1 MANTVTV
8 SAQSVLG
15 GLALGYQLLWGPL
28 RKVSA
33 VQLFVGTE
41 PSEQAPIDA
50 RHLLAVIA
58 ESWSAQSPRLI
69 LSASSP
75 ELVQDLLSH
84 ATTDVP
90 DSDPWISI
98 HSRLLVNP
106 ALAQHVH
113 HAHQR
118 GVPLVWR
125 GEPGE
130 RPPPSLST
138 CFTKHM
144 ISLTAEEALTGLRV
158 SLRKFNSA
166 GSAQATEARGLASP
180 VEQGQIYEG
189 LASWVLTEH
198 CLDQQGAWAVA
209 GWPMEDV
216 LHGYRHQRMQPAHST
231 IVQLMKA
238 VDADQSVEAIEH
250 LLSEEPILTY
260 RFMRY
265 INSVGLGL
273 RTEVESIRHGLLV
286 LGYSLFQ
293 TWLAEQLPHATSD
306 ANLQPVRTAL
316 VIRAR
321 LMDHLLDAGDSDDLR
336 REVYLCGLLSQIDLL
351 LGEPLTTAL
360 LRFPLPERIVS
371 AILNNSGPYAPYLE
385 VATALESANT
395 HLTHILC
402 ETHEL
407 AFEDVNRALLRT
419 LSSIR

>member
-1 MANTVTV
+1 MLP
-8 SAQSVLG
+8 SVLG
-15 GLALGYQLLWGPL
+15 NLTLGYQLVWNRL
-28 RKVSA
+28 RQPAA
-33 VQLFVGTE
+33 VQLFVDLR
-41 PSEQAPIDA
+41 PHASVDA
-50 RHLLAVIA
+50 AHLLAA
-58 ESWSAQSPRLI
+58 LERAWSEQSPVL
-69 LSASSP
+69 L
-75 ELVQDLLSH
+75 LCVQNADLLLDLLRH
-84 ATTDVP
+84 APP
-90 DSDPWISI
+90 DGPWIVVQEQQLADP
-98 HSRLLVNP
+98 LLAEQVRE
-106 ALAQHVH
+106 
-113 HAHQR
+113 AHLR
-118 GVPLVWR
+118 GVPVWSR
-125 GEPGE
+125 NAPGQAAGAADGAGVK
-130 RPPPSLST
+130 RSIT
-138 CFTKHM
+138 
-144 ISLTAEEALTGLRV
+144 SLTAAQALSALRV
-158 SLRKFNSA
+158 ALHQVRA
-166 GSAQATEARGLASP
+166 GAGAPAGALKSP
-180 VEQGQIYEG
+180 VAAGHVYESVASRM
-189 LASWVLTEH
+189 LAEH
-198 CLDQQGAWAVA
+198 CLDQQGAWGVA

-250 LLSEEPILTY
+250 LLSEEPILAY

-306 ANLQPVRTAL
+306 ANLQPVRAAL

-321 LMDHLLDAGDSDDLR
+321 LMDHLLDAGDSNDLR

-385 VATALESANT
+385 VATALESADT